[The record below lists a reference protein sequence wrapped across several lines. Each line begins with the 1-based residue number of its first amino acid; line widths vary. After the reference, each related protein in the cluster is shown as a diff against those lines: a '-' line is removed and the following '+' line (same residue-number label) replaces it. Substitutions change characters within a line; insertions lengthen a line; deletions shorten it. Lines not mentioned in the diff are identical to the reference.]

1 MIGLNK
7 LKDKYFYLTLFFV
20 FLAFF
25 NVSYLSIF
33 CLCLFLFANFDRLME
48 YKKIFLTTTFVFYS
62 LRFLFL
68 LSSRF
73 DSLWKFISLNNY
85 SSVERFWD
93 LQLNLISMKCIFGN
107 VDRYYLKFS
116 PTTYKSCPYSAQYGP
131 LSTKVPYI
139 GDIWIGTII
148 FSFFAISSLLFIYFK
163 IYKSRPTDIFL
174 LTLIFMSPSMNF
186 LIERMNIDVFI
197 FIFSLLCLYNYER
210 YPKFTIIFLLL
221 LSLYKIHPIGILFG
235 LLFHSHVHQNKEQ
248 FNYIYN
254 SIITFFVFYI
264 LDAIFITNSVLDTE
278 WRPAGLDITFGI
290 LSDSIILNNV
300 FGINTYVSYL
310 ALLLIPIFLAFF
322 SNFGSR
328 IFYKNISKEDTKYFF
343 AYSSLFLVNTLYAN
357 YDYRIPLFLPLVIIL
372 SKYIKGKFQYI
383 YMFLMPL
390 SIPIFLNFPLLSD
403 IIMYIGRFSFYFFY
417 FLILK
422 CYKEYL
428 FNSVDFSY
436 LRN

>member
-1 MIGLNK
+1 MIK

-25 NVSYLSIF
+25 NVNYLSIF

-48 YKKIFLTTTFVFYS
+48 YKEIFLTTTFVFYS
-62 LRFLFL
+62 LRFLFS

-73 DSLWKFISLNNY
+73 DSMWKFISLNNF

-197 FIFSLLCLYNYER
+197 FIFSFLCLYNYER

-235 LLFHSHVHQNKEQ
+235 LLFYSHVHQNKKQ

-278 WRPAGLDITFGI
+278 WRPSGLDITFGI
-290 LSDSIILNNV
+290 LSDSIILNNI

-328 IFYKNISKEDTKYFF
+328 IFYKSISKEDTKYFF

-390 SIPIFLNFPLLSD
+390 SIPIFLNFPLLND

-428 FNSVDFSY
+428 FNSIDFSY